1 MYEFVLEF
9 EKDCEMDFELGRW
22 YGPFALRYLWQSS
35 LKRIAAIVTS
45 KNDHVHH
52 HQPQDKEKGREE
64 MMELWESLGF
74 VPNVAFVWFSLV
86 LLLNLDW
93 TEKWIN
99 LLEKILYDNNYYCY
113 LPAMSLIFFRDIVIE
128 IPFIWQPL
136 VTIAFHTGHTIPTL
150 YWRYIP
156 LYMPPCL
163 LPSIVA
169 LLFPDMDPLSICK
182 SVPTTRLCSVFSLL
196 YSCTY

>member
-93 TEKWIN
+93 TENGSTFWKRYFMIITIIVIYQQC
-99 LLEKILYDNNYYCY
+99 LLFFQGYCY
-113 LPAMSLIFFRDIVIE
+113 WNPFHLAAFGDYCLPYWAYYSHSVLE
-128 IPFIWQPL
+128 IY
-136 VTIAFHTGHTIPTL
+136 T
-150 YWRYIP
+150 
-156 LYMPPCL
+156 
-163 LPSIVA
+163 SI
-169 LLFPDMDPLSICK
+169 
-182 SVPTTRLCSVFSLL
+182 
-196 YSCTY
+196 

>member
-1 MYEFVLEF
+1 MVITTSIFT
-9 EKDCEMDFELGRW
+9 M
-22 YGPFALRYLWQSS
+22 
-35 LKRIAAIVTS
+35 AIFILIR
-45 KNDHVHH
+45 
-52 HQPQDKEKGREE
+52 REE
-64 MMELWESLGF
+64 GRKGGKMMELWESLGF

-99 LLEKILYDNNYYCY
+99 LLEKILYDNDYYCY
-113 LPAMSLIFFRDIVIE
+113 LPAMSLIFFKDIVIE

-196 YSCTY
+196 FSCTY

>member
-99 LLEKILYDNNYYCY
+99 LLEKILYDNNYCCY
-113 LPAMSLIFFRDIVIE
+113 LPAMSLIFLRILLLKSLSFGSL
-128 IPFIWQPL
+128 W
-136 VTIAFHTGHTIPTL
+136 
-150 YWRYIP
+150 W
-156 LYMPPCL
+156 L
-163 LPSIVA
+163 LPSI
-169 LLFPDMDPLSICK
+169 LGILFPLCTGDIYLYIC
-182 SVPTTRLCSVFSLL
+182 LHA
-196 YSCTY
+196 SCLQ